1 MNSCK
6 RKELPKMADGKI
18 VGIALVEIKEVKEIN
33 KNSQFLRVEANAST
47 LNEAKKKIEINV
59 FFNSYKVSVDSLIK
73 MAKVNSYDELVG
85 KLFYMKLSINPKGY
99 QDISEL
105 FLNIEENELVYDPR
119 VIEDT
124 NHNILE
130 DLF

>member
-1 MNSCK
+1 MNSFK

-119 VIEDT
+119 VIEYT

>member
-1 MNSCK
+1 MNSFK
-6 RKELPKMADGKI
+6 RKELPKMADCKI

>member
-1 MNSCK
+1 MNSFK

-47 LNEAKKKIEINV
+47 LNETKKKIEINV

>member
-1 MNSCK
+1 MNSIK
-6 RKELPKMADGKI
+6 RKELPKMTDGKVI
-18 VGIALVEIKEVKEIN
+18 GTALIEIKEVKEIN

>member
-1 MNSCK
+1 MISLK
-6 RKELPKMADGKI
+6 RKELPKMTDGKI

-47 LNEAKKKIEINV
+47 LNEAKKKIEINI

-73 MAKVNSYDELVG
+73 MAKANSYDELVG
-85 KLFYMKLSINPKGY
+85 KLFYMKLNINSKGY
-99 QDISEL
+99 QDITEL
-105 FLNIEENELVYDPR
+105 FLNIEENELVFDPR
-119 VIEDT
+119 VIEET
-124 NHNILE
+124 SHNILE

>member
-1 MNSCK
+1 MT
-6 RKELPKMADGKI
+6 DGKVI
-18 VGIALVEIKEVKEIN
+18 GTALIEIKEVKEIN

>member
-1 MNSCK
+1 MNSFK

-47 LNEAKKKIEINV
+47 LNDAKKKIEINV

>member
-1 MNSCK
+1 MNSFK

-47 LNEAKKKIEINV
+47 LNEAKKKIELNV

>member
-1 MNSCK
+1 MNSFK
-6 RKELPKMADGKI
+6 RKELPIMADGKI

>member
-1 MNSCK
+1 MNSFK

>member
-1 MNSCK
+1 MNSFK

-18 VGIALVEIKEVKEIN
+18 VGIALVEIKAVKEIN

-47 LNEAKKKIEINV
+47 LNDAKKKIEINV

>member
-1 MNSCK
+1 MNSFK

-18 VGIALVEIKEVKEIN
+18 VGIALVEIKEVKEKN
-33 KNSQFLRVEANAST
+33 KNSQFWRVEANAST

>member
-1 MNSCK
+1 MNLFK
-6 RKELPKMADGKI
+6 RKELPKMTDGKI
-18 VGIALVEIKEVKEIN
+18 VGIALVEIKAVKEIN
-33 KNSQFLRVEANAST
+33 KGSKFLRVEALAST
-47 LNEAKKKIEINV
+47 LNEAQKKIELNI
-59 FFNSYKVSVDSLIK
+59 FFTSCKLNVDSLTE
-73 MAKVNSYDELVG
+73 MAKVTSYNELVG
-85 KLFYMKLSINPKGY
+85 KLFYMKLSINSKGY